1 VFEHEKELLI
11 EKLSGKTIQSFH
23 INPIYEAVINE
34 IPYLC
39 HRNMSNAK
47 SNDRSELVTKSE
59 KSLQL
64 EKGSWTTSNQL
75 IPLLDEYKAQLPDDL
90 DLVEQGV
97 QLVQM
102 LEQKI

>member
-1 VFEHEKELLI
+1 MKRIAYRKI
-11 EKLSGKTIQSFH
+11 ERKTIQSFH

-39 HRNMSNAK
+39 HRNMSIAK
-47 SNDRSELVTKSE
+47 STDRSILFTKSE
-59 KSLQL
+59 KSLWL
-64 EKGSWTTSNQL
+64 EKGNWTTSDKL

-102 LEQKI
+102 LEQKY